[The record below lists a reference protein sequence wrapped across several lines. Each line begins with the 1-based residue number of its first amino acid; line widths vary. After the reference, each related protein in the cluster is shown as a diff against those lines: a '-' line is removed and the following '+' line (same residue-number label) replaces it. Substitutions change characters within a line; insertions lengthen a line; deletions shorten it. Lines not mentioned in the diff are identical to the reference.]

1 MSERTARRVRA
12 VLAFGAATLLL
23 LLLQGAASG
32 LPPGAPR
39 IGMVC
44 APGSVSG
51 STHTFNLVANTG
63 TIQTP
68 DGNTVFAW
76 SYANA
81 DAPDNSD
88 FQFPGPTLCAT
99 EGQTVVVH
107 LHNTLPERASI
118 VFPGQ
123 QGVTA
128 SGGLS
133 GLFTTE
139 AASGGDVTYSFA
151 AGQPGTYLY
160 ESGSDVSKQV
170 EMGLYGALVV
180 RPAIGANY
188 AYDATTQFDP
198 QREFLLVLGEL
209 DPDLHHAVETGGEYD
224 IAKLHNRYFTIN
236 GREFPDTLQDNGTS
250 LLPTQPYGALV
261 RIQPYDAA
269 TNPHP
274 TLIRVINAG
283 AQSHPFHPHGDHLR
297 QIAQDG
303 RLLESPG
310 GGSAS
315 SERFG
320 ETIGSGQTQDYLLSW
335 RDQDGW
341 NPNTNPLPVAQPNY
355 RNLVFKDGN
364 TFYSGNPYLGF
375 IGTLP
380 TGTTTQNICG
390 EWYFP
395 WHSHALNEF
404 ANFDEPF
411 GGMATMLRVDPLGGC
426 FTFPTTTK
434 ITVGT
439 LNSGAVA
446 NLAAANETPTA
457 KYYKVNSTTT
467 GTRTTDWYGQFQGV
481 IAGATGLKV
490 TYEGNASAG
499 SATQTLYVWRWTSP
513 AGWVQIGSPAAVGP
527 TDVTVGP
534 VAACGTGPLP
544 SCSQVVGTGANKG
557 RVRVRVLSTQAATN
571 FVTGGDLMK
580 LVYDAP

>member
-1 MSERTARRVRA
+1 
-12 VLAFGAATLLL
+12 
-23 LLLQGAASG
+23 
-32 LPPGAPR
+32 
-39 IGMVC
+39 MVC
-44 APGSVSG
+44 TPGSVAG
-51 STHTFNLVANTG
+51 STHTFDLVATTG

-76 SYANA
+76 SYADAN
-81 DAPDNSD
+81 APDNGA
-88 FQFPGPTLCAT
+88 FQFPGPTLCVT
-99 EGQTVVVH
+99 QGQTVVVH
-107 LHNTLPERASI
+107 LHNALPERASI

-128 SGGLS
+128 SGGLA

-139 AASGGDVTYSFA
+139 AATGGDASYSFT

-180 RPAIGANY
+180 RPSSGPNF
-188 AYDATTQFDP
+188 AYGATTEFDP
-198 QREFLLVLGEL
+198 AREFLLVLGEL

-236 GREFPDTLQDNGTS
+236 GREFPDTLQDNGTG

-261 RIQPYDAA
+261 RVQPYNA
-269 TNPHP
+269 TSNPLP
-274 TLIRVINAG
+274 ALIRVVNAG
-283 AQSHPFHPHGDHLR
+283 ALSHPFHPHGDHLR

-303 RLLESPG
+303 RLLASPT

-320 ETIGSGQTQDYLLSW
+320 ETIGSGQTQDYLLTW
-335 RDQDGW
+335 KDQDFW

-364 TFYSGNPYLGF
+364 TFYSGNPYLGYM
-375 IGTLP
+375 GTLP
-380 TGTTTQNICG
+380 TGTTTQNVCG

-411 GGMATMLRVDPLGGC
+411 GGMATLLRVDPLGGC
-426 FTFPTTTK
+426 FTFPTSTK
-434 ITVGT
+434 ITTGT
-439 LNSGAVA
+439 LNSGDGREPRRRERDTDREVLQGDLDDDRDPDDRLVRPVRGRGRRRHRPQGHVRGEQLRGHGDPEALRLEVDEPDGLDA
-446 NLAAANETPTA
+446 DRRPDRRRRSGRHRGARAGVRAGRAAELL
-457 KYYKVNSTTT
+457 
-467 GTRTTDWYGQFQGV
+467 GD
-481 IAGATGLKV
+481 
-490 TYEGNASAG
+490 
-499 SATQTLYVWRWTSP
+499 
-513 AGWVQIGSPAAVGP
+513 
-527 TDVTVGP
+527 
-534 VAACGTGPLP
+534 
-544 SCSQVVGTGANKG
+544 VVGTGANKG